1 MYALDPSK
9 NTAWRR
15 TCFVCLI
22 PKGGKQGHDNYIC
35 CMQIDGFLMQTHC
48 MICFPCRLWEFVHGH
63 SFCFCRSLYN
73 GFPLTRNF
81 SVQVIYP
88 NQYVIFPFYWISL
101 DNGFPCAMNLARI
114 INYKGCH
121 IISDFTL
128 QGITLYEGFPFEFA
142 FLCKWFPLITNFP
155 LCGKFDL

>member
-1 MYALDPSK
+1 
-9 NTAWRR
+9 
-15 TCFVCLI
+15 
-22 PKGGKQGHDNYIC
+22 
-35 CMQIDGFLMQTHC
+35 MQIDGFLMQTHC
-48 MICFPCRLWEFVHGH
+48 MLCFPCRLWEFVHGH

-88 NQYVIFPFYWISL
+88 NQYAIFLFYWISL

-128 QGITLYEGFPFEFA
+128 QGITLYEGFPFEFV
-142 FLCKWFPLITNFP
+142 FLCKWSPLITDFP
-155 LCGKFDL
+155 LYGKFDL